1 MRTDYATDVET
12 SAAHSVWTSSKRV
25 NKMLQKGYLATNGRV
40 VLFFSA
46 IQTYAV
52 QLVPVAARGLVS
64 LREDFWHGMKTADVK
79 ASLSRRFCSVAQ
91 MTSEVDWENTDE
103 HRVEESWQG

>member
-1 MRTDYATDVET
+1 M
-12 SAAHSVWTSSKRV
+12 
-25 NKMLQKGYLATNGRV
+25 
-40 VLFFSA
+40 LFFSV
-46 IQTYAV
+46 IQKYVV
-52 QLVPVAARGLVS
+52 QLVPVAARRLMS

-103 HRVEESWQG
+103 HWVEESWQG